1 MGSRRGTTRD
11 REAALRGLGILVF
24 IGAVLL
30 AIGIHELGHFATAK
44 WFKIKVDKF
53 FIGFG
58 PKLWSTRRGETEYGV
73 AAFPIGG
80 YVKIAGM
87 NPLEEVSPDDQ
98 PRTFKAKPAWQ
109 RAIVLVAGSVTHF
122 IVAII
127 ILMFIFTIVGET
139 DIDSPTLEIAE
150 VGSIESDEPAP
161 AEVAGIKAGDR
172 VIAIAGQP
180 VDEWSDVQQAIRTR
194 PDQPIEIVVD
204 RDGQRLT
211 LRATLGRSP
220 RDPANGF
227 LGVSPEFAVV
237 KRSAGEAVVEA
248 TKDVGVGIKD
258 SFLAFGK
265 IFTPSTLS
273 RLFQV
278 ATGQEERRPDDPAS
292 IVGIGRSAG
301 DLAGEGDWATLFFVI
316 AGFNVFIGM
325 ANLLPLPPLD
335 GGHLAV
341 LAFEKVTRREVD
353 MRRLIPITA
362 MVLTAFGLLFVLV
375 LSADLFNPLKLP
387 G

>member
-1 MGSRRGTTRD
+1 VKGI
-11 REAALRGLGILVF
+11 GILIF
-24 IGAVLL
+24 IASVLL

-58 PKLWSTRRGETEYGV
+58 PRLWSTKRGETEYGLS
-73 AAFPIGG
+73 AFPIGG

-87 NPLEEVSPDDQ
+87 NPLEEVPPEDQ
-98 PRTFKAKPAWQ
+98 PRTFKSKPAWQ

-127 ILMFIFTIVGET
+127 ILTCIFTLVGET
-139 DIDSPTLEIAE
+139 DIDTPTLVIGA
-150 VGSIESDEPAP
+150 VGSEELEQKTP
-161 AEVAGIKAGDR
+161 AEVAGVRPGDR
-172 VIAIAGQP
+172 VIEIAGQR
-180 VDEWSDVQQAIRTR
+180 VTSWSQVQQAIRTR
-194 PDQPIEIVVD
+194 PNQPIEIAVE
-204 RDGQRLT
+204 RDGRPLI
-211 LRATLGRSP
+211 LRATLGE
-220 RDPANGF
+220 RDRDGETIGF
-227 LGVSPEFAVV
+227 LGVSPEFAQID
-237 KRSAGEAVVEA
+237 RSPGEAVVEA

-278 ATGQEERRPDDPAS
+278 ATGQEERRPEDPAS

-301 DLAGEGDWATLFFVI
+301 DLAGERDFAQLFFMI

-341 LAFEKVTRREVD
+341 LGFEKLTGRDVD

>member
-1 MGSRRGTTRD
+1 M
-11 REAALRGLGILVF
+11 RGLGILVF
-24 IGAVLL
+24 IAAVLL

-73 AAFPIGG
+73 SAFPIGG

-87 NPLEEVSPDDQ
+87 NPLEEIPPEDR
-98 PRTFKAKPAWQ
+98 PRTFKSKPAWQ
-109 RAIVLVAGSVTHF
+109 RAVVLAAGSVTHF
-122 IVAII
+122 VVAII
-127 ILMFIFTIVGET
+127 ILMCIFTLVGET
-139 DIDSPTLEIAE
+139 DIDRPTLEIAV
-150 VGSIESDEPAP
+150 VGALDSGRPSPAQ
-161 AEVAGIKAGDR
+161 EAGIKPGDR
-172 VIAIAGQP
+172 VIVIAGQE
-180 VDEWSDVQQAIRTR
+180 VEEWSDVQQAIRTR

-204 RDGQRLT
+204 RNGERLT

-220 RDPANGF
+220 RDRDQGY

-237 KRSAGEAVVEA
+237 KRSAGDAVVEA

-301 DLAGEGDWATLFFVI
+301 DLAGAGDWAELFFVI

-341 LAFEKVTRREVD
+341 LGFEKLTKREVD

>member
-1 MGSRRGTTRD
+1 VKGI
-11 REAALRGLGILVF
+11 GILIF
-24 IGAVLL
+24 IASVLL

-58 PKLWSTRRGETEYGV
+58 PRLWSTKRGETEYGLS
-73 AAFPIGG
+73 AFPIGG

-87 NPLEEVSPDDQ
+87 NPLEEVPPEDQ
-98 PRTFKAKPAWQ
+98 PRTFKSKPAWQ

-127 ILMFIFTIVGET
+127 ILTCIFTLVGET
-139 DIDSPTLEIAE
+139 DIDTPTLEIAE
-150 VGSIESDEPAP
+150 VGSIDSNEPAP
-161 AEVAGIKAGDR
+161 AEKAGIKPGDR

-180 VDEWSDVQQAIRTR
+180 VDEWSEVQQAIRTR

-204 RDGQRLT
+204 RNGQRLT

-220 RDPANGF
+220 RDRSNGF
-227 LGVSPEFAVV
+227 LGVSPEFAQID
-237 KRSAGEAVVEA
+237 RSPGEAVVEA
-248 TKDVGVGIKD
+248 TKDVGVGIKE

-278 ATGQEERRPDDPAS
+278 ATGQEERRPEDPAS

-301 DLAGEGDWATLFFVI
+301 DLAGERDFAQLFFMI

-341 LAFEKVTRREVD
+341 LGFEKLTGRDVD

>member
-1 MGSRRGTTRD
+1 M
-11 REAALRGLGILVF
+11 RGLGILVF
-24 IGAVLL
+24 IASVLL

-87 NPLEEVSPDDQ
+87 NPLEEIPPEDQ

-109 RAIVLVAGSVTHF
+109 RAIVLAAGSVTHF
-122 IVAII
+122 VVAII
-127 ILMFIFTIVGET
+127 ILMCIFTLVGET
-139 DIDSPTLEIAE
+139 DIDTPTLEIAE
-150 VGSIESDEPAP
+150 VGSLDSGEASP
-161 AEVAGIKAGDR
+161 AEKAGLKAGDR

-180 VDEWSDVQQAIRTR
+180 AGGWSEVQQAIRTR
-194 PDQPIEIVVD
+194 PNQPIEIVVD
-204 RDGQRLT
+204 RNGQRLT
-211 LRATLGRSP
+211 LRAMLGGRE
-220 RDPANGF
+220 REGETIGF

-237 KRSAGEAVVEA
+237 KRSLGGSVVEA

-301 DLAGEGDWATLFFVI
+301 DLAGAGDWAELFFVI

-341 LAFEKVTRREVD
+341 LGFEKITRREVD

>member
-1 MGSRRGTTRD
+1 MRGI
-11 REAALRGLGILVF
+11 GILIF
-24 IGAVLL
+24 IASVLL

-58 PKLWSTRRGETEYGV
+58 PKLWSTKRGETEYGV
-73 AAFPIGG
+73 SAFPIGG

-87 NPLEEVSPDDQ
+87 NPLEEVPPEDQ
-98 PRTFKAKPAWQ
+98 PRTFKSKPAWQ
-109 RAIVLVAGSVTHF
+109 RAIVLAAGSVTHF

-127 ILMFIFTIVGET
+127 ILTCIFTLVGET
-139 DIDSPTLEIAE
+139 DIDTPTLVIGA
-150 VGSIESDEPAP
+150 VGSEELEEKTP
-161 AEVAGIKAGDR
+161 AEVAGLRPGDR
-172 VIAIAGQP
+172 VIEIAGQR
-180 VDEWSDVQQAIRTR
+180 VTSWSQVQQAIRTR
-194 PDQPIEIVVD
+194 PNQPIEIAVE
-204 RDGQRLT
+204 RDGGPVS
-211 LRATLGRSP
+211 LRATLGT
-220 RDPANGF
+220 RDRDGETIGF
-227 LGVSPEFAVV
+227 LGVSPEFAQID
-237 KRSAGEAVVEA
+237 RSPGEAVVEA
-248 TKDVGVGIKD
+248 TKDVGVGIKE

-278 ATGQEERRPDDPAS
+278 ATGQEERRPEDPAS

-301 DLAGEGDWATLFFVI
+301 DLAGEGDFAQLFFVI

-341 LAFEKVTRREVD
+341 LGFEKLTGRDVD

>member
-1 MGSRRGTTRD
+1 MRGI
-11 REAALRGLGILVF
+11 GIF
-24 IGAVLL
+24 IFIVSVLL

-73 AAFPIGG
+73 SAFPIGG

-87 NPLEEVSPDDQ
+87 NPLEEVPPEDKT
-98 PRTFKAKPAWQ
+98 RTFKSKPAWQ

-127 ILMFIFTIVGET
+127 ILTCIFTLVGET
-139 DIDSPTLEIAE
+139 DIDTPTLEINA
-150 VGSIESDEPAP
+150 VGSEELEQKTP
-161 AEVAGIKAGDR
+161 AEIAGIRPGDR
-172 VIAIAGQP
+172 VVVIAGQQ
-180 VDEWSDVQQAIRTR
+180 VTAWSQVQQAIRSR
-194 PDQPIEIVVD
+194 PNQPIEVVVQ
-204 RDGQRLT
+204 RDGRQLT
-211 LRATLGRSP
+211 LRATLGE
-220 RDPANGF
+220 RDREGETIGF
-227 LGVSPEFAVV
+227 LGVSPKFAVV
-237 KRSAGEAVVEA
+237 ERSPGAAVVEA
-248 TKDVGVGIKD
+248 TRDVGVGIKD

-265 IFTPSTLS
+265 IFTPSTMS

-301 DLAGEGDWATLFFVI
+301 DLAGAGDWAELFFVI

-341 LAFEKVTRREVD
+341 LGFEKLTKREVD